1 MKTKSK
7 PTQHQKHE
15 QDEHK
20 RIIRVKKAVKKI
32 DNMEMSLWFGL
43 TIAYVIFVAILSGL
57 TQTYLPDILMV
68 GAIPLDLRYGVWALG
83 IAFWIPISLMM
94 QAYFKRT

>member
-1 MKTKSK
+1 MTTHPKTK
-7 PTQHQKHE
+7 HQKHE
-15 QDEHK
+15 QEEHK
-20 RIIRVKKAVKKI
+20 RIVRIKKSLKKI

-57 TQTYLPDILMV
+57 TKTYLPEILMI
-68 GAIPLDLRYGVWALG
+68 GKIPLDPQYGVWALG
-83 IAFWIPISLMM
+83 IALWVPISLMM